1 MQSLRHKARRMLVF
15 TLRLSPFLAIISE
28 KIEMQSKPTM
38 VHRSI
43 DQVSIVS
50 LASVPSSQRQRRQ
63 PPGLCVIIHALYDQ
77 HMVLEMLAAI
87 GMPLLSPLTAS
98 RHTLKVTTDNN

>member
-1 MQSLRHKARRMLVF
+1 
-15 TLRLSPFLAIISE
+15 
-28 KIEMQSKPTM
+28 M

-43 DQVSIVS
+43 DQVGVVS
-50 LASVPSSQRQRRQ
+50 MASAPSSQRQRRQ

-77 HMVLEMLAAI
+77 HVVLETLATI

-98 RHTLKVTTDNN
+98 RHTLKITADKS